1 MQNGQK
7 VRINRSTKK
16 ECSNQVIEP
25 VKESQLSSNNN
36 KYVNVAPNALRR
48 INLKQNF
55 QVSSIIA
62 LFHPAFVIKLH
73 FWIFV
78 LFFFCFFGLPVGKT
92 LCWIH
97 FAWLFVG
104 NALCAAQTL
113 CLSPLPMFSAF
124 LTSIQGEDTKES
136 IVARLFGLLLHYVL
150 FGSSVF
156 CILHATYICVF
167 FLYIYFSLFVLLP
180 LPLPLPI
187 HNHNSKRSATYITCL
202 MMLYQLHLIFSVLH
216 WTWKCTN
223 FNLSEGCVHAEWW
236 YMANS
241 KIVDVSTITA
251 NCNVKDAI
259 NQTTTKTKTLEKI
272 R

>member
-78 LFFFCFFGLPVGKT
+78 LFFFVFSGCRLVRRCVEFT
-92 LCWIH
+92 LLGFSLAMRFARHKLYVFRLCPCSVH
-97 FAWLFVG
+97 FWPLYKEKIQRKASWLV
-104 NALCAAQTL
+104 
-113 CLSPLPMFSAF
+113 CLACCCIMFS
-124 LTSIQGEDTKES
+124 
-136 IVARLFGLLLHYVL
+136 
-150 FGSSVF
+150 SV
-156 CILHATYICVF
+156 H
-167 FLYIYFSLFVLLP
+167 P
-180 LPLPLPI
+180 
-187 HNHNSKRSATYITCL
+187 
-202 MMLYQLHLIFSVLH
+202 FSVYYMLH
-216 WTWKCTN
+216 IYVCS
-223 FNLSEGCVHAEWW
+223 FYIFIFRFLFFCHCHCHCQ
-236 YMANS
+236 
-241 KIVDVSTITA
+241 STIIIQS
-251 NCNVKDAI
+251 DRLRI
-259 NQTTTKTKTLEKI
+259 
-272 R
+272 